1 MTSSKVNRKIKIEAI
16 EALSELLDKLEP
28 KLKSQPRPELS
39 PDEKLL
45 SLKHQIERVLRL
57 GYSYGEITEVL
68 KQQDINISTER
79 LKKYLSDA
87 DDRSSLYLR
96 SNTNT
101 GR

>member
-16 EALSELLDKLEP
+16 EAVSELLKRLQP

-45 SLKHQIERVLRL
+45 NLRHKIERVLRL
-57 GYSYGEITEVL
+57 GYSYEEIVEVL

-79 LKKYLSDA
+79 LKKYLRLA
-87 DDRSSLYLR
+87 DD
-96 SNTNT
+96 
-101 GR
+101 